1 MITKRVS
8 IGYGGRDLLISVNV
22 RQAGDEL
29 ILFIHGLGC
38 AKEAFM
44 GVWNIPALRDYS
56 IVAFDLIGFGDSS
69 KPADFSYAMEEQ
81 AAICRE
87 LLSRFRYEKLHLVA
101 HSMGGVIGLLLA
113 EKAADRLFSFV
124 NVEGNLIAA
133 DCGMSRRVASV
144 SYGVFEKRL
153 FHGFREMARR
163 SINRGERG
171 WAMWSKKSDPLGF
184 YRSAKSLVGWSDRG
198 DLLGSFI
205 RLRCSRAYFYG
216 EANAHLEVLNLLEG
230 VEKVCIS
237 RSGHFPMSDNPSEF
251 YARVAEVIR
260 SR

>member
-1 MITKRVS
+1 MITQRVG

-38 AKEAFM
+38 AKEAFK

-87 LLSRFRYEKLHLVA
+87 LLSCFHYEKLHLVA
-101 HSMGGVIGLLLA
+101 HSMGGVIGLLA
-113 EKAADRLFSFV
+113 AKAVNRLVSFV
-124 NVEGNLIAA
+124 NVEGNLISA

-144 SYGVFEKRL
+144 PYKVFEKRL
-153 FHGFREMARR
+153 FQGFREMARR
-163 SINRGERG
+163 SGNRGERG
-171 WAMWSKKSDPLGF
+171 WAMWSQKSDPLGF

-198 DLLGSFI
+198 DLLNSFV

-216 EANAHLEVLNLLEG
+216 EGNAHLEVLNLLEG
-230 VEKVCIS
+230 VERVCIS
-237 RSGHFPMSDNPSEF
+237 RSGHFPMIDNPSEF

-260 SR
+260 WR